1 MIAGITEWILSLS
14 GPAALAIVFLV
25 PALEASAFVG
35 FFFPGEI
42 AVLLGGVLA
51 STGRIG
57 LVAAILAAVLGS
69 IVGDTVGY
77 WVGRRWGHRILG
89 WVARR
94 FRSLEHR
101 IERHLDQAR
110 SFLQVRG
117 GTAIV
122 IGRFTA
128 ALRVMV
134 PGLAGMSGMHYP
146 TFLAFNA
153 IGGIVWGTT
162 FVLLGYLAGAAWERV
177 AGYASTAGLALFGL
191 VILGLVVLRVLR
203 DVRERGETVPD
214 RLARIRPVA
223 RIRGTFPGLS
233 SWAAGRVDASTSRG
247 FPLSVAASVAVFA
260 GWLFAGLTQDVL
272 ANEESVRFDPGILR
286 FAIAHRQAWLTEVMR
301 TATWFGSAVIL
312 VPLLIGLAA
321 WLVWRHAGWW
331 FAAVVVAPVTGTA
344 ISQRILA
351 ALIDRPRPPLADHL
365 VQVSTPSFPSAHA
378 AQALAAWGAVAV
390 VFVAGRSARARS
402 IAAVAAT
409 ALILVVGA
417 SRIYLGVHWF
427 TDVVAGYALGAV
439 WLCGVGAL
447 WCVRPKLDE
456 PRAPSETGARDLR
469 MRHSGNAGS
478 NGPTSIVEG

>member
-57 LVAAILAAVLGS
+57 LGSAILAAILGA

-94 FRSLEHR
+94 VKPLEHR

-146 TFLAFNA
+146 TFFAFNA
-153 IGGIVWGTT
+153 IGGLVWGTA
-162 FVLLGYLAGAAWERV
+162 FVLLGYLAGAAIALLV
-177 AGYASTAGLALFGL
+177 AVLASLA
-191 VILGLVVLRVLR
+191 
-203 DVRERGETVPD
+203 P
-214 RLARIRPVA
+214 ARR
-223 RIRGTFPGLS
+223 
-233 SWAAGRVDASTSRG
+233 
-247 FPLSVAASVAVFA
+247 AASVPPIVA
-260 GWLFAGLTQDVL
+260 
-272 ANEESVRFDPGILR
+272 
-286 FAIAHRQAWLTEVMR
+286 MR
-301 TATWFGSAVIL
+301 SL
-312 VPLLIGLAA
+312 
-321 WLVWRHAGWW
+321 
-331 FAAVVVAPVTGTA
+331 
-344 ISQRILA
+344 
-351 ALIDRPRPPLADHL
+351 
-365 VQVSTPSFPSAHA
+365 
-378 AQALAAWGAVAV
+378 
-390 VFVAGRSARARS
+390 
-402 IAAVAAT
+402 
-409 ALILVVGA
+409 
-417 SRIYLGVHWF
+417 
-427 TDVVAGYALGAV
+427 
-439 WLCGVGAL
+439 
-447 WCVRPKLDE
+447 
-456 PRAPSETGARDLR
+456 
-469 MRHSGNAGS
+469 
-478 NGPTSIVEG
+478 